1 MDLLAMAKEQFPY
14 TVGLRRH
21 FHEYPESGPEE
32 QVQTMAYVIEE
43 LKKLDIPYEQ
53 VPGGGIF
60 AFIPGSPEGKTVL
73 MRADMDA
80 LPIQESETNLAG
92 PKACV
97 SKIPGVMHG
106 CGHDGHLAMLLTEAR
121 ILKSMQKDLKGSI
134 LLMFEEGEEGHGNG
148 QNLCL
153 YLQKHKLHA
162 DICYA
167 SHVRWDVPVGKVSC
181 NWGTAMSGLYHF
193 ELELFGQA
201 GHGSRP
207 DLAHSTLDCFHEIYN
222 ALQTLRLRYV
232 RPNASLT
239 WSIGSIHAGERF
251 NVVPDDL
258 VCQGSVRFLDKDSG
272 MAFWAEFRRVLDSV
286 CPLNYCSYRLRVP
299 EFLLPTINTPAC
311 TKLFRDAAKEYLG
324 PDSVYECEP
333 WMASETFSFI
343 CNMIPGVNSF
353 TGIRDDRY
361 GSGANHHTPEFDIAE
376 EGLIYGVAAAL
387 GYVLNYLE
395 SPPDLS
401 DFQPVC
407 ENMEDLIA
415 MLRNA

>member
-1 MDLLAMAKEQFPY
+1 MDLLALAKENFPY

-32 QVQTMAYVIEE
+32 QIHTMDYIMEE
-43 LKKLDIPYEQ
+43 LQQLDIPYEQ

-60 AFIPGSPEGKTVL
+60 AHIYGAQDGKTVL

-80 LPIQESETNLAG
+80 LPILESETNLVG
-92 PKACV
+92 PKKCI
-97 SKIPGVMHG
+97 SRIPGVMHG
-106 CGHDGHLAMLLTEAR
+106 CGHDGHLAMLLTEAK
-121 ILKSMQKDLKGSI
+121 ILKSMEAELPGSI

-153 YLQKHKLHA
+153 YMQEHNLHA

-167 SHVRWDVPVGKVSC
+167 SHVRWDVPAGKVAC
-181 NWGTAMSGLYHF
+181 NYGPAMSGLYHF
-193 ELELFGQA
+193 ELELHGQT

-232 RPNASLT
+232 RPDSSLT
-239 WSIGSIHAGERF
+239 WSIGSLHTGERF

-258 VCQGSVRFLDKDSG
+258 VCQGSVRFLDRESG
-272 MAFWAEFRRVLDSV
+272 MTFWSEFRRVLDSV
-286 CPLNYCSYRLRVP
+286 CPLNYCTYQLRVP
-299 EFLLPTINTPAC
+299 EMLLPTTNYAPC
-311 TKLFRDAAKEYLG
+311 TKLFREAAEEYLG
-324 PDSVYECEP
+324 PDAIYECEP
-333 WMASETFSFI
+333 WMASETFSFL

-353 TGIRDDRY
+353 TGIRDDTY

-376 EGLIYGVAAAL
+376 EGLLYGVVAAL
-387 GYVLNYLE
+387 GYVLNYFRC
-395 SPPDLS
+395 PPDLS
-401 DFQPVC
+401 GFQPVFGSMK
-407 ENMEDLIA
+407 ELIH
-415 MLRNA
+415 LVRNA